1 MTARF
6 VLDASVTLAWC
17 FEDEAN
23 ACALDVLDLL
33 EESAAVAPALWV
45 LEVGNALLEAECRGR
60 LTQAESQYFLG
71 LLHGLPIQ
79 LEEIPQTV
87 AWDNVLSLARIHQLS
102 AYDAVYLELA
112 LRLNLPLAT
121 LDEALR
127 QAANQ
132 CGVKVLVL

>member
-1 MTARF
+1 MSARF

-23 ACALDVLDLL
+23 AQALDVLDLL
-33 EESAAVAPALWV
+33 GEGAAVAPTLWV
-45 LEVGNALLEAECRGR
+45 LEVGNALLGAERRGR
-60 LTQAESQYFLG
+60 LTQAESQYFLE

-79 LEEIPQTV
+79 LEETPKTV
-87 AWDNVLSLARIHQLS
+87 AWENVLSLARIHHLS

-121 LDEALR
+121 LDEHLR
-127 QAANQ
+127 QAAEQ
-132 CGVKVLVL
+132 CRLKVL